1 MKKFLAITTVVFLV
15 ALFVG
20 TLFFLYERSQ
30 AKEMVYDTHHPFV
43 TDIVKKAVATGS
55 VVPRKE
61 VDVKPR
67 ISGIIDKLYVEP
79 GQKVKKGDLIAQVTI
94 VPNML
99 NLSSAES
106 RVAQAKISL
115 DKATQ
120 DFARNQ
126 KLYHDGLIS
135 NADFQD
141 FQVAREKAEEEL
153 EAARDNLAVI
163 REGARRQSAA
173 SANTMIRATISG
185 MVLTV
190 PVEVGN
196 SVIEANNFNDGTTI
210 ASIADMDDM
219 VFKGNVDESE
229 VGQLKKGMDLELTVG
244 ALEDQRFDA
253 KLEYIAPKGVEVNGA
268 IQFEIRAA
276 LASRPGV
283 MLRANY
289 SANADIVLARRD
301 KVLAVKESWL
311 EFDGDNPY
319 VEVETGPQTFV
330 RRDVKTG
337 LSDGINIAVLSGVT
351 AKDEIKDPN
360 SGHPAGAPEP
370 SAAAGG

>member
-1 MKKFLAITTVVFLV
+1 MKKFLSIVVVVFLV

-30 AKEMVYDTHHPFV
+30 AKEMVFSTNHPFM

-61 VDVKPR
+61 VDIKPR
-67 ISGIIDKLYVEP
+67 ISGIIEDLYVEP
-79 GQKVKKGDLIAQVTI
+79 GQKVKKGDLIARVTI

-106 RVAQAKISL
+106 RVAQAKITL
-115 DKATQ
+115 DKARQ
-120 DFARNQ
+120 DLVRNQ
-126 KLYHDGLIS
+126 KLFHDGLIAK
-135 NADFQD
+135 ADFQNY
-141 FQVAREKAEEEL
+141 QVAQEKAKEEL
-153 EAARDNLAVI
+153 NAARDNLAVI
-163 REGARRQSAA
+163 REGARVQSAA
-173 SANTMIRATISG
+173 SANTLIRATISG

-219 VFKGNVDESE
+219 VFEGNVDESE
-229 VGQLKKGMDLELTVG
+229 VGQLKEGMALELTVG

-253 KLEYIAPKGVEVNGA
+253 KLEYIAPKGVAVNGA
-268 IQFEIRAA
+268 IQFQIRAA
-276 LASRPGV
+276 LVHRPDV

-301 KVLAVKESWL
+301 HVLAVKESWL
-311 EFDGDNPY
+311 EFDGDKPY
-319 VEVETGPQTFV
+319 VEVETAPQTFV

-337 LSDGINIAVLSGVT
+337 LSDGINIAVLSGLT
-351 AKDEIKDPN
+351 AKDEVKDPN
-360 SGHPAGAPEP
+360 SGHPAGAPPP
-370 SAAAGG
+370 SATANG